1 MGRFRTLQNL
11 VDVGG
16 GLPVEISNIW
26 FIGHQATGVS
36 DLDRVRVHRR
46 QSVAGREFAHSCTL
60 SNEYALGRRKKPFGP
75 LSGSSLER
83 GRKVIGGPY
92 VVDLQSHA
100 QRRRRLLQCLHL

>member
-16 GLPVEISNIW
+16 GVPVEISNIW
-26 FIGHQATGVS
+26 FIGHQASGVS

-46 QSVAGREFAHSCTL
+46 QSVAGRELADSCTL
-60 SNEYALGRRKKPFGP
+60 SNEYALGRRKNPVSA

-83 GRKVIGGPY
+83 GGKVIGGRY

-100 QRRRRLLQCLHL
+100 ERRRCLLQCLHL